1 MKFKNYLQAI
11 QEMKISIN
19 FSEMEKDQYN
29 LPNNIIAII
38 KNVLNN
44 NFYNYEIE
52 ETNTS
57 WEKINHLTTLKIN
70 KY

>member
-29 LPNNIIAII
+29 LPNDIIAII
-38 KNVLNN
+38 KNALNKNGYNCFYNRILKNLSFLNN
-44 NFYNYEIE
+44 I
-52 ETNTS
+52 
-57 WEKINHLTTLKIN
+57 
-70 KY
+70 

>member
-29 LPNNIIAII
+29 LPNDIIAII
-38 KNVLNN
+38 KNALNKN
-44 NFYNYEIE
+44 G
-52 ETNTS
+52 
-57 WEKINHLTTLKIN
+57 
-70 KY
+70 

>member
-29 LPNNIIAII
+29 LPNDIIAII
-38 KNVLNN
+38 KNALNN
-44 NFYNYEIE
+44 NCYNYEIE

-70 KY
+70 KF

>member
-19 FSEMEKDQYN
+19 FSEIEKNQYN
-29 LPNNIIAII
+29 SPDDIIAII
-38 KNVLNN
+38 KNALNKN
-44 NFYNYEIE
+44 GYNCEIE